1 MSVARGFING
11 GHFYSNL
18 AKPIKID
25 LNFVIDPANGNG
37 LGIRSLKSN
46 GYVRNVFMY
55 TSATPGKGDGFTNP
69 NPAVGFAWIQ
79 LTQNF
84 NAYIGGFSGFV
95 RKLSGSNVAIDATNL
110 TLGQAYVI
118 TSLGTSTLADWQ
130 AIGLPAGL
138 TPTPGQ
144 SFIAIKS
151 GNGAGSGQVQ
161 VPVVS
166 GITSVEVV
174 GDPNTMINNSQISA
188 NGGAWVLVQF
198 LAASSSTNTALVPN
212 APAVGSVVG
221 MSMFFDGSSVT
232 IDGL

>member
-37 LGIRSLKSN
+37 LGIKSLKSN
-46 GYVRNVFMY
+46 GYVRNVFMN
-55 TSATPGKGDGFTNP
+55 TSATPGEGDGFTNP

-79 LTQNF
+79 LKQNF
-84 NAYIGGFSGFV
+84 NAFIGGFSGFV
-95 RKLSGSNVAIDATNL
+95 SNLSGSNVAIDATNL

-166 GITSVEVV
+166 GITTVEVV

-198 LAASSSTNTALVPN
+198 LAASHTYLTTLTPT